1 MILIGTSG
9 STKCDWQLLKEGE
22 TFKAFSSHG
31 INPFVYNEE
40 DIYHFIWDVEEL
52 KPHWLEV
59 EQVFLYSAGCA
70 TKELRY
76 VVKRALE
83 RIFLKAH
90 NFVNHDIVGAALA
103 TYEGRPAITCI
114 LGTGSNA
121 CFFDGDIVRQE
132 VPALD
137 YILGDEGSGSYYG
150 KKLLNMY
157 LYRLLPENI
166 HRRFEEAHS
175 LSTLEIL
182 DNVYRKPFAN
192 VYLASFMKFIQAH
205 QDEGFFKDM
214 ILEGMTEFMRIYIT
228 RYSNYQDLETHFIGS
243 IAYFFQDPLRSAAT
257 ALGIKVGKII
267 KEPIEGLVQYHLK
280 KYFRNL

>member
-9 STKCDWQLLKEGE
+9 STKCDWQLLREGE

-40 DIYHFIWDVEEL
+40 DIYHFILDVEEL

-103 TYEGRPAITCI
+103 TYEGRSAITCI

-157 LYRLLPENI
+157 LYRQLPEHI
-166 HRRFEEAHS
+166 HRAFEKEYS
-175 LSTLEIL
+175 LSTFEIL

-192 VYLASFMKFIQAH
+192 VYLASFMKFIQTHREEA
-205 QDEGFFKDM
+205 FFHDM
-214 ILEGMTEFMRIYIT
+214 IHQGMKDFMTIYVT
-228 RYSNYQDLETHFIGS
+228 RYSHYRDLETNFIGS
-243 IAYFFQDPLRSAAT
+243 IAYFFQDSLHAA
-257 ALGIKVGKII
+257 ANELDIKVGKII

-280 KYFRNL
+280 KYFQKS